1 MMAIVELKNNL
12 SAGEVG
18 GKGYS
23 LGVLAKNGFNIPKG
37 FIVTIGSFFDF
48 LKYNSIIDK
57 IEILSSRINRQN
69 FEQKSKE
76 IRSLILEGEIPK
88 DLILE
93 IKDHL
98 NKLNVHYI
106 SVRSSAA
113 SEDSL
118 KLSFAGLYDTFLN
131 KRSELNLILVYIKK
145 CWASL
150 FNERAIAYRLKK
162 IVPQLEGMA
171 VIIQEMVPAE
181 ISGITFTVHPTN
193 KNYLLVEASYGIG
206 DIIVGGKVDPDDYTV
221 NKKTFEI
228 LEKIIG
234 MKKKMSIVKDEGIK
248 IVDVGKDLAKKQ
260 VLVDDKIKEISQIFL
275 KVEKIF
281 KYPQDIEWCIFE
293 DALWLLQSRAITG
306 VTK

>member
-260 VLVDDKIKEISQIFL
+260 V
-275 KVEKIF
+275 
-281 KYPQDIEWCIFE
+281 
-293 DALWLLQSRAITG
+293 
-306 VTK
+306 